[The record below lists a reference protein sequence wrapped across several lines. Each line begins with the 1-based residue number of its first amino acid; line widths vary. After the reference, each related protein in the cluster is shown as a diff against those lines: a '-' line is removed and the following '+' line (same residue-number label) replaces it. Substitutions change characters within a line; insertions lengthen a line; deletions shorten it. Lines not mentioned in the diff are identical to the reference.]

1 MSIYKGTMLSE
12 APFPNLAVLFQK
24 AGLDFWIID
33 TEHGGFDFATLSALI
48 MNARLCGLRTII
60 RLPDNGRRDITRMM
74 DMGADGLLLP
84 MTNCAADIGRVVE
97 FAKYAPTGKRGIS
110 TTRAHT
116 LYSPPPLAEYMR
128 AANERTMVFAQIETA
143 AGLRAVEEILA
154 SDGVS
159 GAFVGP
165 NDLSCDLNCIGN
177 EEPILQAIDRVAQ
190 AAQRAGREAG
200 VITGTEAYL
209 RRAAAG
215 GMRYLC
221 VGSEL
226 HMLLEGARRVV
237 RQICT
242 MEA

>member
-1 MSIYKGTMLSE
+1 MSVYKGTMLSE
-12 APFPNLAVLFQK
+12 APFPNIAVLFRK
-24 AGLDFWIID
+24 AALDFLIID
-33 TEHGGFDFATLSALI
+33 TEHGGFDFAVLSALI
-48 MNARLCGLRTII
+48 MSARLCGLRTII
-60 RLPDNGRRDITRMM
+60 RLPDNRRRDIVRMM
-74 DMGADGLLLP
+74 DMGVDGLLLP
-84 MTNCAADIGRVVE
+84 MTNCAADIRQVVE
-97 FAKYAPTGKRGIS
+97 YAKYAPVGKRGIS

-116 LYSPPPLAEYMR
+116 FYSPPPLAEYMQ

-143 AGLRAVEEILA
+143 AGLDAIEDILAVE
-154 SDGVS
+154 GVA
-159 GAFVGP
+159 GAIVGP
-165 NDLSCDLNCIGN
+165 NDLSCDMDCIGN

-190 AAQRAGREAG
+190 AARRAGREAG
-200 VITGTEAYL
+200 VITGNEAYL
-209 RRAAAG
+209 RRATAG